1 MNIKL
6 DYDEKTGAISYLDKS
21 GVWFSLTHHMGLE
34 HLEHSEVVVEE
45 GTSIVKLVKLKDA
58 GFSVEDILALNARGL
73 A

>member
-1 MNIKL
+1 MKIKL
-6 DYDEKTGAISYLDKS
+6 DYDEQSGAISYLDKS
-21 GVWFSLTHHMGLE
+21 GVWFPVIHCMGLE